1 MTKVYNNELLLLRGI
16 RLVSNLNQ
24 NEEYKSAEERQHVVV
39 FFFFFFG
46 GGIFVGL
53 RRTQEKYSESGHIRF
68 SCEIFRFGIY

>member
-1 MTKVYNNELLLLRGI
+1 MWW
-16 RLVSNLNQ
+16 
-24 NEEYKSAEERQHVVV
+24 
-39 FFFFFFG
+39 FFFFFC